1 MMYVLRFRHT
11 TLFAYTPIP
20 YNGIINYGQLYL
32 ILMFTK
38 ILNLPLGNLAGRSC
52 SPFTRRLK
60 LISSIKIISKSLM
73 IGVMAIIGLSA
84 TTTTALAD
92 VTRVPDA
99 ALTMNKNLSYDLH
112 STLYWLRF
120 GHYSPKDLDDEYS
133 SRIFDAYIK
142 VLDPNKVY
150 FTQED
155 MDGFEK
161 YRTKLDDLI
170 KKRDVEVAFDI
181 FKVFRQRLDQRT
193 NYILEFIDSD
203 FDFSQPDS
211 IDIDRDT
218 YTWAA
223 NSKNVEAKW
232 AKRIKNDT
240 LQQLMA
246 KTEIDEVR
254 ENLKRRYNRQRD
266 VIYQLKADEVFE
278 WFMNSFTRD
287 HGPHTT
293 YMSHVTAENFEI
305 SMSLQLTGIGAA
317 LTTDEDYTV
326 VNRIIT
332 GGPAEKSNA
341 IKAEDK
347 IVAVGQEGEEMIN
360 VIGWRLMDVVQM
372 IRGDMGTKVRL
383 DVLSSASA
391 PGSPPERLE
400 LVRDLI
406 KLDDQAA
413 QLSKIEVA
421 DGAKKHNYSVISI
434 PSFYSNADKVRN
446 GGGEFV
452 ATTHDV
458 SELLKEVNA
467 SNSEGLILDLRGNG
481 GGYLNEAVSL
491 TGLFIDK
498 GPVVQ
503 VVGARPNQRQVHR
516 DTNSM
521 IAYDG
526 PLIVLIDRY
535 SASASE
541 IFAAALQDYGRALIV
556 GERSFG
562 KGTVQYPKS
571 LRDRDNQRKSKIKFT
586 NAQFFRISG
595 SSTQHRGVIPDIIL
609 NSGEEDLE
617 FGERSYDNALPWS
630 KTESAVYQPGSFD
643 QNLLN
648 ALSEKHL
655 RRSEASAAF
664 SLLRKNSTR
673 VVENKAIKS
682 LSLNLKD
689 RQADRDQREARSL
702 ANLNEYR
709 ASLGLKPVTE
719 ETRKDNP
726 LPDEDEHWN
735 IVYHTEAARI
745 MHDFNQRS
753 KDMITKTQESM
764 PSY

>member
-1 MMYVLRFRHT
+1 MF
-11 TLFAYTPIP
+11 
-20 YNGIINYGQLYL
+20 
-32 ILMFTK
+32 MFTK
-38 ILNLPLGNLAGRSC
+38 IINLPLGNLSGNSRPAVTS
-52 SPFTRRLK
+52 RLK
-60 LISSIKIISKSLM
+60 FISSRKPISRSL
-73 IGVMAIIGLSA
+73 ILGLLASIA
-84 TTTTALAD
+84 FSIANTSALAD

-99 ALTMNKNLSYDLH
+99 ELTMNKNLSYDLH

-133 SRIFDAYIK
+133 SRIFDSYIK

-150 FTQED
+150 FTQVD

-161 YRTKLDDLI
+161 YRSKLDDLI

-181 FKVFRQRLDQRT
+181 FKLYRQRLDQRT
-193 NYILEFIDSD
+193 DYILDLIDSD
-203 FDFSQPDS
+203 FDFDQTES
-211 IDIDRDT
+211 INIDRDT
-218 YTWAA
+218 YSWAA
-223 NSKNVEAKW
+223 NEIEVEAKW

-317 LTTDEDYTV
+317 LNTDEDYTV

-347 IVAVGQEGEEMIN
+347 IIAVGQDGEEMIN

-372 IRGDMGTKVRL
+372 IRGDIATKVRL
-383 DVLSSASA
+383 DILPGESA

-413 QLSKIEVA
+413 QLSNIEIT
-421 DGAKKHNYSVISI
+421 DGAIKHNYSVISI
-434 PSFYSNADKVRN
+434 PSFYSNADQVRN
-446 GGGEFV
+446 GGGEFI

-458 SELLKEVNA
+458 NELLKEVKA
-467 SNSEGLILDLRGNG
+467 SDSEGLILDLRGNG

-491 TGLFIDK
+491 TGLFIDQ

-503 VVGARPNQRQVHR
+503 VVGSRPNQRQVHR

-562 KGTVQYPKS
+562 KGTVQYPKA
-571 LRDRDNQRKSKIKFT
+571 LRDRDNERKSKIKFT

-595 SSTQHRGVIPDIIL
+595 SSTQHRGVVPDLVL
-609 NSGEEDLE
+609 NSGQEDTE

-630 KTESAVYQPGSFD
+630 TTAAAKYVPRSFD
-643 QNLLN
+643 SNLVN
-648 ALSEKHL
+648 SLSEKHL
-655 RRSEASAAF
+655 RRSESSPAF
-664 SLLRKNSTR
+664 SLLRKNSAR
-673 VVENKAIKS
+673 IAENKNIKS
-682 LSLNLKD
+682 LSLNLKE
-689 RQADRDQREARSL
+689 RQVDRDQREAQSL
-702 ANLNEYR
+702 ENLNQYR
-709 ASLGLKPVTE
+709 RSLGLEAVTE

-745 MHDFNQRS
+745 MQDFNQPNRNV
-753 KDMITKTQESM
+753 ITKTLEST
-764 PSY
+764 PSS

>member
-1 MMYVLRFRHT
+1 MF
-11 TLFAYTPIP
+11 
-20 YNGIINYGQLYL
+20 
-32 ILMFTK
+32 MFTK
-38 ILNLPLGNLAGRSC
+38 ILTLPMGKLAGSSRNLVSRS
-52 SPFTRRLK
+52 LK
-60 LISSIKIISKSLM
+60 LGLIASISFSI
-73 IGVMAIIGLSA
+73 
-84 TTTTALAD
+84 TAGTAFAD
-92 VTRVPDA
+92 VTRVTDA
-99 ALTMNKNLSYDLH
+99 ELTMDKNLSYDLH

-120 GHYSPKDLDDEYS
+120 GHYSPKELDDEYS
-133 SRIFDAYIK
+133 SRIFDSYIK

-181 FKVFRQRLDQRT
+181 FKLYRQRLDERT
-193 NYILEFIDSD
+193 ETILSLIDTD
-203 FDFSQPDS
+203 FDFTKSES
-211 IDIDRDT
+211 INIDRDT
-218 YTWAA
+218 YSWSQNTKAV
-223 NSKNVEAKW
+223 NAKW
-232 AKRIKNDT
+232 YKRIKNDT

-246 KTEIDEVR
+246 KTEIEEIR
-254 ENLKRRYNRQRD
+254 ANLKRRYNRQRD
-266 VIYQLKADEVFE
+266 VIYQLKSDEVFE

-347 IVAVGQEGEEMIN
+347 IVAVGQEGKEMIN

-372 IRGDMGTKVRL
+372 IRGDLGTKVRL
-383 DVLSSASA
+383 DVLSGANA

-406 KLDDQAA
+406 KLDDQAVK
-413 QLSKIEVA
+413 LSTIEVP
-421 DGAKKHNYSVISI
+421 DGENKHNYSVISI
-434 PSFYSNADKVRN
+434 PSFYSNADQVRN

-458 SELLKEVNA
+458 NQLLKDVNA
-467 SNSEGLILDLRGNG
+467 SDSEGLILDLRGNG

-491 TGLFIDK
+491 TGLFIDQ

-503 VVGARPNQRQVHR
+503 VVGSRANQRQVHR
-516 DTNSM
+516 DRDSKV
-521 IAYDG
+521 AYDG
-526 PLIVLIDRY
+526 PLVVLIDRY

-541 IFAAALQDYGRALIV
+541 IFAGALQDYGRALIV

-571 LRDRDNQRKSKIKFT
+571 LRDRNNERKSKIKFT

-595 SSTQHRGVIPDIIL
+595 SSTQHRGVVPDLVL
-609 NSGEEDLE
+609 NDGEEDTE

-630 KTESAVYQPGSFD
+630 KTEAAKYVPGSFD
-643 QNLLN
+643 QTILN
-648 ALSEKHL
+648 ALSAKHL
-655 RRSEASAAF
+655 DRSEKSPAF
-664 SLLRKNSTR
+664 SLLRKNSER
-673 VVENKAIKS
+673 VMSNKNIKS
-682 LSLNLKD
+682 LSLNLD
-689 RQADRDQREARSL
+689 ERQLERDQRESDSMG
-702 ANLNEYR
+702 NLNQYR
-709 ASLGLKPVTE
+709 ASLGLEAVNE

-735 IVYHTEAARI
+735 IVYHAEAARI
-745 MHDFNQRS
+745 LHDYNQRN
-753 KDMITKTQESM
+753 KNVITKTLEST
-764 PSY
+764 PNS

>member
-1 MMYVLRFRHT
+1 MF
-11 TLFAYTPIP
+11 
-20 YNGIINYGQLYL
+20 
-32 ILMFTK
+32 MFTK
-38 ILNLPLGNLAGRSC
+38 ILNLPLGNLAVSSLNLGNRC
-52 SPFTRRLK
+52 LK
-60 LISSIKIISKSLM
+60 LGAIASISLFI
-73 IGVMAIIGLSA
+73 
-84 TTTTALAD
+84 TTSVALAD
-92 VTRVPDA
+92 VKKVTDA
-99 ALTMNKNLSYDLH
+99 ELTMDKNLSYDLH

-120 GHYSPKDLDDEYS
+120 GHYSPKELDDDYS

-155 MDGFEK
+155 MDEFEK

-181 FKVFRQRLDQRT
+181 FKLYRKRLDQRT
-193 NYILEFIDSD
+193 EYILDLIDTD
-203 FDFSQPDS
+203 FDFTKQES
-211 IDIDRDT
+211 INIDRDN

-223 NSKNVEAKW
+223 TTKEVEAKW

-240 LQQLMA
+240 LQQIMA
-246 KTEIDEVR
+246 KTGIDEVR

-266 VIYQLKADEVFE
+266 VIYQLKSDEVFE

-332 GGPAEKSNA
+332 GGPAEKSKA

-347 IVAVGQEGEEMIN
+347 IVAVGQEKGEMIN

-372 IRGDMGTKVRL
+372 IRGDVGTKVRL
-383 DVLSSASA
+383 DVLSGSNA

-413 QLSKIEVA
+413 KLSNVEVP
-421 DGAKKHNYSVISI
+421 DGVNKHNYSVISI
-434 PSFYSNADKVRN
+434 PSFYSNADQVRN
-446 GGGEFV
+446 GGGEYV

-458 SELLKEVNA
+458 NELLKEVNA
-467 SNSEGLILDLRGNG
+467 SDSEGLILDLRGNG

-491 TGLFIDK
+491 TGLFIDQ

-503 VVGARPNQRQVHR
+503 VVGSRPNQRQVHR
-516 DTNSM
+516 DRDSK

-526 PLIVLIDRY
+526 PLVVLIDRY

-541 IFAAALQDYGRALIV
+541 IFAGALQDYGRALIV

-571 LRDRDNQRKSKIKFT
+571 LRDRDNERKSKIKFT

-595 SSTQHRGVIPDIIL
+595 SSTQHKGVVPDLVL
-609 NSGEEDLE
+609 NSGEEDTE

-630 KTESAVYQPGSFD
+630 TTEAAKYVPGSFD

-648 ALSEKHL
+648 ALKNKHLSRSEK
-655 RRSEASAAF
+655 SPAF
-664 SLLRKNSTR
+664 SLLRKNAARILS
-673 VVENKAIKS
+673 NKNIKS

-689 RQADRDQREARSL
+689 RQQERDQREADSL
-702 ANLNEYR
+702 DNLNEYR
-709 ASLGLKPVTE
+709 ASLGLKAVTQ

-726 LPDEDEHWN
+726 LPNEDEHWN
-735 IVYHTEAARI
+735 MVFHAEAARI
-745 MHDFNQRS
+745 LHDFNQRN
-753 KDMITKTQESM
+753 KNVITKTPAST
-764 PSY
+764 PNS